1 MPEQI
6 KFKYNKTTDSYDM
19 LCNQYE
25 HSSHDVLGFSQQR
38 GVSQAVKARCVDAFT
53 TFDARPKEMLKVL
66 KREIPNKECLPS
78 LDQLRNLKKNCIKT
92 YQNSLELITK
102 DDYIEFFKKH
112 TVATKESYENLSE
125 DDLIILDYL
134 ELPDLNGSAQF
145 CYSYSSIGIYY
156 LYIQNIIQLLH
167 F

>member
-1 MPEQI
+1 
-6 KFKYNKTTDSYDM
+6 M

-112 TVATKESYENLSE
+112 TVATKESYENLYVEPNRTS
-125 DDLIILDYL
+125 
-134 ELPDLNGSAQF
+134 LPRLSLCRTERNRRA
-145 CYSYSSIGIYY
+145 
-156 LYIQNIIQLLH
+156 LLFH
-167 F
+167 LRL